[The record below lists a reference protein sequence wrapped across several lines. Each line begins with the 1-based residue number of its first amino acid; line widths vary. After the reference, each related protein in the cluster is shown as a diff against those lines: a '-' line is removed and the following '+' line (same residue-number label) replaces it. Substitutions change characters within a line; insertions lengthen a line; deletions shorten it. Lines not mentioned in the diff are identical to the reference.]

1 MERIPLKKIA
11 YMAILLSLITQ
22 LLYSQE
28 NVIRIACVGNSI
40 TEGNAMA
47 TKTLDAYPVA
57 LGRYLGAG
65 YEVKNCGVSG
75 TTLLKKGD
83 YPIWNEKLFAEALN
97 FNPNIVT
104 IMLGTNDSKPYNW
117 IYKGEFISDYL
128 AMIDT
133 FRQLSSRPEIYI
145 CLPLPAFSGAWDIR
159 DSIIVNDIIPM
170 ISQVAD
176 SANVNLIDLHTPFL
190 DKSSLMPDGIHPLI
204 EGSDLIARILMEEL
218 TGRRIESQTENDVA
232 LCKLAIQSGT
242 NVPELTDG
250 NSNTYA
256 VFSSTSTPVTINLG
270 DEVKVDLVQINFTNI
285 SISEFAFT
293 FAASIDSLDWTTLI
307 DTTLLSASLLKCDS
321 TALFSK
327 TFQPIPAR
335 FLKFQIKENGIPDDS
350 GLLINQINIFERRV
364 VHAPIWGWE
373 LVSTSDKYMR
383 VKVRTQKTSNIGEY
397 IKIYK
402 QSKADGQFELYAN
415 YGSDKPLEM
424 TSFISY
430 GSLNRYYSVV
440 FYNDVEIASDTMTII
455 ARSASDIKNNPKQ
468 VLLTNYNLF
477 QNFPNP
483 FNSATNIGFYLAE
496 LGEVNIEIIDL
507 NGRLIRS
514 LSPRIFSSGINQ
526 IRWDGCNQNGIP
538 SASGI
543 YFYRLKI
550 GDKPSLLKKMVL
562 LR

>member
-1 MERIPLKKIA
+1 MKKKLSKKIA
-11 YMAILLSLITQ
+11 CIAIFLNLVTQ

-170 ISQVAD
+170 IRQIAD

-270 DEVKVDLVQINFTNI
+270 DEVEVDLVQINFTNI

-293 FAASIDSLDWTTLI
+293 FAAS
-307 DTTLLSASLLKCDS
+307 
-321 TALFSK
+321 
-327 TFQPIPAR
+327 
-335 FLKFQIKENGIPDDS
+335 
-350 GLLINQINIFERRV
+350 
-364 VHAPIWGWE
+364 
-373 LVSTSDKYMR
+373 
-383 VKVRTQKTSNIGEY
+383 
-397 IKIYK
+397 
-402 QSKADGQFELYAN
+402 
-415 YGSDKPLEM
+415 
-424 TSFISY
+424 
-430 GSLNRYYSVV
+430 
-440 FYNDVEIASDTMTII
+440 
-455 ARSASDIKNNPKQ
+455 
-468 VLLTNYNLF
+468 
-477 QNFPNP
+477 
-483 FNSATNIGFYLAE
+483 
-496 LGEVNIEIIDL
+496 
-507 NGRLIRS
+507 
-514 LSPRIFSSGINQ
+514 
-526 IRWDGCNQNGIP
+526 
-538 SASGI
+538 
-543 YFYRLKI
+543 
-550 GDKPSLLKKMVL
+550 
-562 LR
+562 

>member
-1 MERIPLKKIA
+1 MKKKLSKKIA
-11 YMAILLSLITQ
+11 CIAIFLNLVTQ

-57 LGRYLGAG
+57 LGRYLGVG

-83 YPIWNEKLFAEALN
+83 YPIWNERLFAEALN

-117 IYKGEFISDYL
+117 IYKDEFFSNYL

-133 FRQLSSRPEIYI
+133 FQQLASRPEIYI

-170 ISQVAD
+170 IRQVAD
-176 SANVNLIDLHTPFL
+176 SADVNLIDLHTPFL
-190 DKSSLMPDGIHPLI
+190 DKSGLMPDGIHPLI
-204 EGSDLIARILMEEL
+204 EGSDLIARILLAEL
-218 TGRRIESQTENDVA
+218 TGRRIESQTENNVVFCQPA
-232 LCKLAIQSGT
+232 LQSGI
-242 NVPELTDG
+242 NIPELTDC

-256 VFSSTSTPVTINLG
+256 IFSSTSAPITIKLG
-270 DEVKVDLVQINFTNI
+270 DEIEVDLVQISFTNM
-285 SISEFAFT
+285 SVPEFSFT
-293 FAASIDSLDWTTLI
+293 FSVSVDSLDWTTLI
-307 DTTLLSASLLKCDS
+307 DTTLVSASLLKCDS
-321 TALFSK
+321 TVLFSQPFQPTLALF
-327 TFQPIPAR
+327 F
-335 FLKFQIKENGIPDDS
+335 KFQIKENGIPDGS
-350 GLLINQINIFERRV
+350 TVLVNQIKVLEKRV

-440 FYNDVEIASDTMTII
+440 FYNDVEISSDTLTII
-455 ARSASDIKNNPKQ
+455 AQSTSDLKPNPKQ
-468 VLLTNYNLF
+468 VFPTNYNLF

-496 LGEVNIEIIDL
+496 SGEVSVEILDL
-507 NGRLIRS
+507 NGKIVRS
-514 LSPRIFSSGINQ
+514 LGTGIFASGTNQ
-526 IRWDGCNQNGIP
+526 IRWDGFNQNGVP

-550 GDKPSLLKKMVL
+550 SDKPSPMKKMIL

>member
-1 MERIPLKKIA
+1 
-11 YMAILLSLITQ
+11 
-22 LLYSQE
+22 
-28 NVIRIACVGNSI
+28 
-40 TEGNAMA
+40 
-47 TKTLDAYPVA
+47 
-57 LGRYLGAG
+57 
-65 YEVKNCGVSG
+65 
-75 TTLLKKGD
+75 
-83 YPIWNEKLFAEALN
+83 
-97 FNPNIVT
+97 
-104 IMLGTNDSKPYNW
+104 
-117 IYKGEFISDYL
+117 YL

-242 NVPELTDG
+242 NVPELADG

-270 DEVKVDLVQINFTNI
+270 DEVEVDLVQINFTNI

-440 FYNDVEIASDTMTII
+440 FYNDVEISSDTLTII
-455 ARSASDIKNNPKQ
+455 ARSTSDLKPNPKQ
-468 VLLTNYNLF
+468 VFPTNYNLF

-483 FNSATNIGFYLAE
+483 FNSAT
-496 LGEVNIEIIDL
+496 
-507 NGRLIRS
+507 
-514 LSPRIFSSGINQ
+514 
-526 IRWDGCNQNGIP
+526 
-538 SASGI
+538 
-543 YFYRLKI
+543 
-550 GDKPSLLKKMVL
+550 
-562 LR
+562 